1 MLTTSVTET
10 TNPAT
15 QNIDTLPTRAIVAAI
30 AAEDMQVAPAVAA
43 VGDAIAQLADVV
55 VERMRRG
62 GRLIYIGAGTSGR
75 LGTLDAAELP
85 PTFSADPSRVIALIA
100 GGSEALVRAVEAVE
114 DNQEQIKQ
122 DLVAV
127 NVGSDDVVV
136 GLAASGRTPYVVS
149 GVAEAKRHGAFVA
162 GIACTT
168 PSPLEDEVD
177 LMITPVVGPEVITGS
192 TRMKA
197 GTAQKLVLN
206 TLSTTIM
213 IQMGK
218 TFGNLMVDLQ
228 PKNEKLRRRMIN
240 IVMTATGVDRE
251 EAQHLLHE
259 AGDETKTAIVMVL
272 AEIDANTAR
281 HRLTKSNGRV
291 RDALHTNEQQ

>member
-43 VGDAIAQLADVV
+43 VGDAIAHLADVV

-100 GGSEALVRAVEAVE
+100 GGSDALVRAVEAVE

-122 DLVAV
+122 DLAAV
-127 NVGSDDVVV
+127 NVGPDDVVV

-168 PSPLEDEVD
+168 PSPLEDEVE
-177 LMITPVVGPEVITGS
+177 LMITPVVGPEVVTGS

-206 TLSTTIM
+206 TLSTTVM

-251 EAQHLLHE
+251 EAQHLLNE

-272 AEIDANTAR
+272 AGIDANTAR
-281 HRLTKSNGRV
+281 HRLAKNNGRV
-291 RDALHTNEQQ
+291 RDALHTNEQP

>member
-1 MLTTSVTET
+1 MLTTSITET
-10 TNPAT
+10 INPAT
-15 QNIDTLPTRAIVAAI
+15 QNIDMLPTRAIVAAI
-30 AAEDMQVAPAVAA
+30 TAEDAKVAPAVAA
-43 VGDAIAQLADVV
+43 VGEAIAQLADIV
-55 VERMRRG
+55 VERMQDG

-85 PTFSADPSRVIALIA
+85 PTFSADPNRVIALIA
-100 GGSEALVRAVEAVE
+100 GGSEALIRAVEAVE
-114 DNQEQIKQ
+114 DNHEQVQ
-122 DLVAV
+122 RDLAAV
-127 NVGSDDVVV
+127 NVGPKDVVV
-136 GLAASGRTPYVVS
+136 GLAASGTTPYVVS
-149 GVAEAKRHGAFVA
+149 GMVEAKKHGAFVA

-168 PSPLEDEVD
+168 PSPLEDAVN
-177 LMITPVVGPEVITGS
+177 LMITPIVGPEVITGS

-206 TLSTTIM
+206 TLSTTVM

-240 IVMTATGVDRE
+240 IVMTATGVERE
-251 EAQHLLHE
+251 EAQQLLQE

-272 AEIDANTAR
+272 AGIDANTAR
-281 HRLTKSNGRV
+281 HRLAENNGRV
-291 RDALHTNEQQ
+291 RDALHSNE